1 MKRVLLVDANAHLR
15 RLLRARFQRAGF
27 AVREAAT
34 AAQALDLARSG
45 PPDLIIHDGS
55 LRDADG
61 TPMAALLAR
70 DAALAA
76 IPRIEL
82 HARPRA
88 TGAGDADR
96 AGSADTVTRL
106 AHPFRPAQLVRL
118 AEGAVRRTPDAPSDG

>member
-1 MKRVLLVDANAHLR
+1 MTRVLLVDANTHLR

-34 AAQALDLARSG
+34 AAQALDLARSD
-45 PPDLIIHDGS
+45 PPDLIIHDGA

-61 TPMAALLAR
+61 TPMAAVLAG

-76 IPRIEL
+76 VPRIEL
-82 HARPRA
+82 HARPRDPQA
-88 TGAGDADR
+88 VGADAGRTGDAI
-96 AGSADTVTRL
+96 ARL

-118 AEGAVRRTPDAPSDG
+118 AEGAVRRSGDTPSDG